1 MTDVLILLII
11 IGGVVIM
18 EAISLYMKYRSA
30 KRLADELIDDIIVA
44 MHVSDDL
51 NALEEKEKENNS
63 KLVTPN

>member
-1 MTDVLILLII
+1 
-11 IGGVVIM
+11 M